1 MSGDPMD
8 IKVTYNS
15 LDDTAGDI
23 ERGAAAVRKQIDDI
37 LAAVK
42 KVTAGWEGEAH
53 EMMLAA
59 EKQFNVRANHIETTL
74 KEVATKV
81 RRGKM
86 DYHSTDKKNANLFK
100 DISF

>member
-8 IKVTYNS
+8 IKVTYAS
-15 LDDTAGDI
+15 LEDTAGDI
-23 ERGAAAVRKQIDDI
+23 ERGAAAVRKQIEDI
-37 LAAVK
+37 VAAVK

-53 EMMLAA
+53 QMMLAA

-74 KEVATKV
+74 KDVAHKV
-81 RRGKM
+81 RKGKM
-86 DYHSTDKKNANLFK
+86 DYHSTDKRNANLFK

>member
-8 IKVTYNS
+8 IKVTYAS
-15 LDDTAGDI
+15 LEDTAGDLD
-23 ERGAAAVRKQIDDI
+23 RGAAAVRKQIDEI
-37 LAAVK
+37 VAAVK

-74 KEVATKV
+74 KDVAAKV
-81 RRGKM
+81 RGGKM
-86 DYHSTDKKNANLFK
+86 DYHSTDRKNANLFK
-100 DISF
+100 DITF